1 MAETRCPVEDFW
13 ALLEA
18 RKGLGPSTVHSYKSV
33 FRLTTKNGA
42 WALRQLR
49 AQWPQADWSAI
60 GDLTQLPE
68 GDRADMLDYLL
79 RSCAEVER
87 DSPLASHLKK
97 LRSAIEL
104 YQELVLGR
112 TAAPPPR
119 TQAAL
124 RQEGPL
130 CFSALLGL
138 WATAAA
144 PSRPVDQA
152 KDWLRFLLRQLP
164 DGQPSLSPGQ
174 LTRCVLLPA
183 GDRALLLEALERT
196 MAQIPSWD
204 GETRRNYARF
214 FHADPEVLTFL
225 AGRLNAVS
233 VPEDASPRVRRELTR
248 LESLGRHWPA
258 LYQLSGGRSR
268 TEGRLL
274 LLRTMLSLLYGAL
287 GGDGDWLPPLER
299 DSPTGAKFFST
310 LSQAG
315 LPLDL
320 QLAEAIRLGKQFDLL
335 YRLPNASLR
344 LVWTANDLVW
354 VRNHGPALAQLAR
367 LSTALDELL
376 AQPWMETNP
385 IRAQAVL
392 ALTQLLAE
400 LVKES
405 GSAPVRSRRSPDGGE
420 GPDHLEDITRAFLS
434 CWETPEQ
441 RRRLIDRLNPEWA
454 RLKAAVR
461 TAGQTPLCD
470 LLDEVSD
477 LSEDYI
483 DLLRA
488 AADRPAAG
496 AEERRRLRALA
507 GQGAMRLR
515 LAQEMQAGT
524 RLLSPPAAPPADA
537 APCPLWDE
545 GTACDYLRPYASS
558 VFDAIR
564 GFGPRETQMELVS
577 FLYRSARVVLT
588 APQVVDNPQIL
599 GLMWSSP
606 AFLELLS
613 LGRVTVSLFR
623 DFRSLSQYAR
633 SILAPES
640 GFRFS
645 GYPLFQ
651 DEDPVVR
658 AYLRRCMWAYLNAED
673 RSGRLAA
680 LRRAPFEAWE
690 AMSRYGGAIRLADE
704 ALAAQRCAAG
714 GTLGGFFH
722 QQDGW
727 RRDAS
732 LAALPEELGRYLE
745 RELPHRRDLG
755 DLHRKLAP
763 QLPDDTRS
771 ALYAALALGPDRWET
786 DQAVLDDYRV
796 LVDLLCFEC
805 SSARITRFTEHRV
818 EDRCRDLLPSGRG
831 GAGPLS
837 LAVGYDQRPL
847 EGEDAPFTMEDVV
860 RFAREADRLVAL
872 QPGTTSAAAILSQ
885 VLCSSRAVA
894 LGTSDRDLAYL
905 TRLAYRVDD
914 PDRAASQDL
923 LQEASDA
930 GSFLTL
936 ERRRR

>member
-49 AQWPQADWSAI
+49 AQWPEADWSAI

-79 RSCAEVER
+79 RSCAEAGR

-124 RQEGPL
+124 GQEGPL
-130 CFSALLGL
+130 CFSALLEL
-138 WATAAA
+138 WSTAAA
-144 PSRPVDQA
+144 PDRPTDQA

-164 DGQPSLSPGQ
+164 EGRLSLSPGQ

-233 VPEDASPRVRRELTR
+233 VPEDTSPRVRRELTR
-248 LESLGRHWPA
+248 LESLERHWPA

-287 GGDGDWLPPLER
+287 GGGGDWLPPLRE
-299 DSPTGAKFFST
+299 DSPTDAKFFST

-315 LPLDL
+315 LPLDPR
-320 QLAEAIRLGKQFDLL
+320 LAEAVRLGRQFELL
-335 YRLPNASLR
+335 YRLPGGSLR
-344 LVWTANDLVW
+344 LGWTANDLVW
-354 VRNHGPALAQLAR
+354 VRNHEPALAQLAR
-367 LSTALDELL
+367 LSGELNDL
-376 AQPWMETNP
+376 LSQPWMETDP

-392 ALTQLLAE
+392 ALTQLLSG
-400 LVKES
+400 LVKEG

-420 GPDHLEDITRAFLS
+420 GPDYLEDITRSFLS

-454 RLKAAVR
+454 RLKAAAR

-496 AEERRRLRALA
+496 AEERRRLR
-507 GQGAMRLR
+507 G
-515 LAQEMQAGT
+515 
-524 RLLSPPAAPPADA
+524 
-537 APCPLWDE
+537 
-545 GTACDYLRPYASS
+545 
-558 VFDAIR
+558 
-564 GFGPRETQMELVS
+564 LV
-577 FLYRSARVVLT
+577 
-588 APQVVDNPQIL
+588 
-599 GLMWSSP
+599 WSSP

-645 GYPLFQ
+645 GYTLFQ

-722 QQDGW
+722 QKDGW
-727 RRDAS
+727 RRSAS

-755 DLHRKLAP
+755 DLHRKIAP
-763 QLPDDTRS
+763 RLPDDSRS

-796 LVDLLCFEC
+796 LVDLLYFEC
-805 SSARITRFTEHRV
+805 SSARITGFTEHRV
-818 EDRCRDLLPSGRG
+818 EERCRDLLPSGRG

-837 LAVGYDQRPL
+837 LSVGYDQRPL

-894 LGTSDRDLAYL
+894 LGTSDRDLSYL

-936 ERRRR
+936 ERRL

>member
-1 MAETRCPVEDFW
+1 MGERKRPETDFW
-13 ALLEA
+13 RLLMDW
-18 RKGLGPSTVHSYKSV
+18 KGLGPSTVNSYKSV
-33 FRLTTKNGA
+33 FRLTTKNGT
-42 WALRQLR
+42 WALRQLQ
-49 AQWPQADWSAI
+49 AQWPEADWSAI
-60 GDLTQLPE
+60 SDLTQLPE
-68 GDRADMLDYLL
+68 EDRSDMLDYLL
-79 RSCAEVER
+79 RACAEEGR
-87 DSPLASHLKK
+87 GSPLASHLKK

-130 CFSALLGL
+130 CFSALLEL
-138 WATAAA
+138 WSTAAA
-144 PSRPVDQA
+144 PDRPTDQA

-164 DGQPSLSPGQ
+164 EGRLSLSPGQ
-174 LTRCVLLPA
+174 LTRCALLPA

-196 MAQIPSWD
+196 MAQIPGWD
-204 GETRRNYARF
+204 GEARRNYARF
-214 FHADPEVLTFL
+214 FCTDPDVLWAL
-225 AGRLNAVS
+225 IGQLNAVP
-233 VPEDASPRVRRELTR
+233 VPEGTPLRVRRELAR

-258 LYQLSGGRSR
+258 LYQLRGGRSR

-274 LLRTMLSLLYGAL
+274 FLQTMLSLLYGAL
-287 GGDGDWLPPLER
+287 WGSGPDWLPVLQE
-299 DSPTGAKFFST
+299 DSPTDAKFFST

-315 LPLDL
+315 LSLEPR
-320 QLAEAIRLGKQFDLL
+320 LAEAVRLGRKFELL
-335 YRLPNASLR
+335 YCLPGGSLR
-344 LVWTANDLVW
+344 LSWTDSDLVW
-354 VRNHGPALAQLAR
+354 VRNHEPALAQLAW
-367 LSTALDELL
+367 LSTALDGLL
-376 AQPWMETNP
+376 SQPWMETDP

-400 LVKES
+400 LIREG

-420 GPDHLEDITRAFLS
+420 GPDYLEDITRSFLS

-454 RLKAAVR
+454 RLKAAAR
-461 TAGQTPLCD
+461 AAGQAPLCD

-496 AEERRRLRALA
+496 AEERKRLRALA

-537 APCPLWDE
+537 ALCPLWDE
-545 GTACDYLRPYASS
+545 RTACDYLRPYASS
-558 VFDAIR
+558 AFDAIR

-599 GLMWSSP
+599 GLVWSSP

-645 GYPLFQ
+645 GYTLFQ

-658 AYLRRCMWAYLNAED
+658 AYLRQCMWAYLNAED

-722 QQDGW
+722 QKDGW
-727 RRDAS
+727 RKSAS
-732 LAALPEELGRYLE
+732 LAALPEELGRYLD
-745 RELPHRRDLG
+745 RELPHRQDLG
-755 DLHRKLAP
+755 DLHRKIAP
-763 QLPDDTRS
+763 QLPDDSRS

-796 LVDLLCFEC
+796 LVDLLYFEC

-818 EDRCRDLLPSGRG
+818 EERCRGLLPSGRG

-837 LAVGYDQRPL
+837 LSVGYDQRPL

-885 VLCSSRAVA
+885 VLCNSRAVA
-894 LGTSDRDLAYL
+894 LGTSDRDLSYL

-936 ERRRR
+936 ERRL

>member
-1 MAETRCPVEDFW
+1 M
-13 ALLEA
+13 
-18 RKGLGPSTVHSYKSV
+18 
-33 FRLTTKNGA
+33 
-42 WALRQLR
+42 
-49 AQWPQADWSAI
+49 
-60 GDLTQLPE
+60 
-68 GDRADMLDYLL
+68 
-79 RSCAEVER
+79 
-87 DSPLASHLKK
+87 
-97 LRSAIEL
+97 
-104 YQELVLGR
+104 
-112 TAAPPPR
+112 
-119 TQAAL
+119 
-124 RQEGPL
+124 
-130 CFSALLGL
+130 
-138 WATAAA
+138 
-144 PSRPVDQA
+144 

-164 DGQPSLSPGQ
+164 EGRLSLSPGQ
-174 LTRCVLLPA
+174 LTRCALLPA
-183 GDRALLLEALERT
+183 KDRALLLEALERT
-196 MAQIPSWD
+196 MAQIPGWD
-204 GETRRNYARF
+204 GEARRNYARF
-214 FHADPEVLTFL
+214 FRADPEVLSSLTGQL
-225 AGRLNAVS
+225 AALS
-233 VPEDASPRVRRELTR
+233 VPEGTPLRVQRELAR
-248 LESLGRHWPA
+248 LGSLERHWPA

-287 GGDGDWLPPLER
+287 GGGGDWLPPLRE
-299 DSPTGAKFFST
+299 DSPTDAKFFSA

-315 LPLDL
+315 LPLDPR
-320 QLAEAIRLGKQFDLL
+320 LAEAVRLGRQFELL
-335 YRLPNASLR
+335 YRLPGGSLR
-344 LVWTANDLVW
+344 LGWTANDLVW
-354 VRNHGPALAQLAR
+354 VRNHEPALAQLAR
-367 LSTALDELL
+367 LSGELNGL
-376 AQPWMETNP
+376 LSQPWMETDP

-392 ALTQLLAE
+392 ALTQLLSG
-400 LVKES
+400 LVKEG
-405 GSAPVRSRRSPDGGE
+405 GSAPVRGRRSPDGGE
-420 GPDHLEDITRAFLS
+420 GPDYLEDITRSFLS

-454 RLKAAVR
+454 RLKAAAR
-461 TAGQTPLCD
+461 AAGQPPLCD

-524 RLLSPPAAPPADA
+524 RLLAPPAAPPAEA
-537 APCPLWDE
+537 ALCPLWDE
-545 GTACDYLRPYASS
+545 HTACDYLRPYASS
-558 VFDAIR
+558 AFDAIR

-599 GLMWSSP
+599 GLVWSSP

-645 GYPLFQ
+645 GYTLFQ

-722 QQDGW
+722 QKDGW

-732 LAALPEELGRYLE
+732 LAALPEELGRYLD
-745 RELPHRRDLG
+745 RELPHRRDLATSTG
-755 DLHRKLAP
+755 RSPPGSPTTPAAP
-763 QLPDDTRS
+763 SMPPWPWVPTAGRPTRPSWTTTGCWWTSSTSSAAAPASPALRSTGWRS
-771 ALYAALALGPDRWET
+771 AAGTSSRPAGAERAPSPWRW
-786 DQAVLDDYRV
+786 A
-796 LVDLLCFEC
+796 
-805 SSARITRFTEHRV
+805 
-818 EDRCRDLLPSGRG
+818 
-831 GAGPLS
+831 
-837 LAVGYDQRPL
+837 
-847 EGEDAPFTMEDVV
+847 
-860 RFAREADRLVAL
+860 
-872 QPGTTSAAAILSQ
+872 TTSAPWRGRTPPSPWRTWSASPGRPTGWWPSSPGPPRRRPSSAGCCAA
-885 VLCSSRAVA
+885 AGPWPWA
-894 LGTSDRDLAYL
+894 PPTGTSP
-905 TRLAYRVDD
+905 T
-914 PDRAASQDL
+914 
-923 LQEASDA
+923 
-930 GSFLTL
+930 
-936 ERRRR
+936 

>member
-1 MAETRCPVEDFW
+1 MAQNQRPAEDFW
-13 ALLEA
+13 GLLMD
-18 RKGLGPSTVHSYKSV
+18 RKGMNPSTVHSYQSV
-33 FRLTTKNGA
+33 FRLTTKNGT

-49 AQWPQADWSAI
+49 DQWPEADWSAI

-68 GDRADMLDYLL
+68 GDRAAMLDYLL
-79 RSCAEVER
+79 RACGEEGR
-87 DSPLASHLKK
+87 DAPSSSHRKK
-97 LRSAIEL
+97 LCSAIGL

-112 TAAPPPR
+112 AAAPPPR
-119 TQAAL
+119 DRAAL

-130 CFSALLGL
+130 CFSALLEL
-138 WATAAA
+138 WAAAA
-144 PSRPVDQA
+144 VPDRPAGQV
-152 KDWLRFLLRQLP
+152 KDWLRFLLRRLP
-164 DGQPSLSPGQ
+164 EGRLSLSPGQ
-174 LTRCVLLPA
+174 LASCARLPA
-183 GDRALLLEALERT
+183 SDRALLLEALERT
-196 MAQIPSWD
+196 MEEIPGWD
-204 GETRRNYARF
+204 GEARRNCARF
-214 FHADPEVLTFL
+214 FHAGPEVLASL
-225 AGRLNAVS
+225 AGRLAALS
-233 VPEDASPRVRRELTR
+233 VPESTPLRVRRELAR
-248 LESLGRHWPA
+248 LGSLDRHWPA

-268 TEGRLL
+268 MEGRLL
-274 LLRTMLSLLYGAL
+274 FLRTMLSLLYGAL
-287 GGDGDWLPPLER
+287 GGEGPDWLPPLR
-299 DSPTGAKFFST
+299 ADSPAGDKFLSA

-315 LPLDL
+315 LPLEPR
-320 QLAEAIRLGKQFDLL
+320 LAEAVRLERRFDRL
-335 YRLPNASLR
+335 YLFPGGPLR
-344 LVWTANDLVW
+344 LTWTPHDLAW
-354 VRNHGPALAQLAR
+354 VRNHEPALAQLAR
-367 LSTALDELL
+367 LSGELNALLS
-376 AQPWMETNP
+376 QPWMETDP
-385 IRAQAVL
+385 IRAQALL
-392 ALTQLLAE
+392 ALVRLLLE
-400 LVKES
+400 LVKEG
-405 GSAPVRSRRSPDGGE
+405 GSAPVRPRRSPGGGE
-420 GPDHLEDITRAFLS
+420 GPDYLEAITRSFLS

-441 RRRLIDRLNPEWA
+441 RRRLIDRLNPEWV
-454 RLKAAVR
+454 RLKAAAR
-461 TAGQTPLCD
+461 AAGQAPLCH

-477 LSEDYI
+477 LSQDYI

-488 AADRPAAG
+488 AAGRPAAG
-496 AEERRRLRALA
+496 AEERKRLRALA

-515 LAQEMQAGT
+515 LAQEVQAGA
-524 RLLSPPAAPPADA
+524 RLLSPPAVPQSGA
-537 APCPLWDE
+537 ALCPLWDE
-545 GTACDYLRPYASS
+545 RTACDYLRPYASS
-558 VFDAIR
+558 AFDAIR

-599 GLMWSSP
+599 GLVWSSP

-645 GYPLFQ
+645 GYTLFQ

-690 AMSRYGGAIRLADE
+690 ALSRYGDAVRLADE

-727 RRDAS
+727 RRGAS
-732 LAALPEELGRYLE
+732 LAALPEELGRYLD
-745 RELPHRRDLG
+745 RELPHRQDLG
-755 DLHRKLAP
+755 GLHRKIAP

-786 DQAVLDDYRV
+786 GQAVLDDYRV
-796 LVDLLCFEC
+796 LVDLLYFEC

-818 EDRCRDLLPSGRG
+818 EERCRGLLPSGRG

-872 QPGTTSAAAILSQ
+872 QPGTTSAAAILSG
-885 VLCSSRAVA
+885 VLCNSRAVA
-894 LGTSDRDLAYL
+894 LGTSGRDLSYL

-936 ERRRR
+936 ERRA